1 MKLLILGGSGFV
13 SGRLAQIATA
23 QGNEV
28 WCVTRGNRPI
38 AEGVHALMCD
48 AHDPAALRA
57 ALASAQLQW
66 DAALDCICRDAAS
79 ASVDLSVLPAF
90 TNRLLVISTDSVYHP
105 AYKRVP
111 QDETGVY
118 LHDGG
123 YGSSKR
129 QMEEVFLDAAAHSE
143 SPFAWTIFRPG
154 HIFGAGSQVGCFPEH
169 SRQPDLIA
177 RMNRGEPLRL
187 VGGGKFLIHPI
198 YVDDLCRVLLESI
211 PVSTAFN
218 EIFCIGGPDIV
229 SNAAYYL
236 LLGEILNV
244 PVTIEEIPLAGYLE
258 AHPQFSGHL
267 CHRAY
272 SLEKLRRT
280 GIALPGTPLRAGLQK
295 QVEWLLSLAR

>member
-1 MKLLILGGSGFV
+1 MK
-13 SGRLAQIATA
+13 
-23 QGNEV
+23 
-28 WCVTRGNRPI
+28 
-38 AEGVHALMCD
+38 
-48 AHDPAALRA
+48 
-57 ALASAQLQW
+57 
-66 DAALDCICRDAAS
+66 
-79 ASVDLSVLPAF
+79 
-90 TNRLLVISTDSVYHP
+90 
-105 AYKRVP
+105 
-111 QDETGVY
+111 
-118 LHDGG
+118 
-123 YGSSKR
+123 
-129 QMEEVFLDAAAHSE
+129 
-143 SPFAWTIFRPG
+143 
-154 HIFGAGSQVGCFPEH
+154 
-169 SRQPDLIA
+169 
-177 RMNRGEPLRL
+177 RGEPLRL

-229 SNAAYYL
+229 SNVAYYL